1 MPTPNKVSTILL
13 VEDVEEI
20 RDAAAELLTAD
31 GYRVAPARD
40 EEDAVLR
47 ATLQPPNILLVNLP
61 GPCPRVVEIAL
72 RIRERAALSQ
82 DIPVLIFGTGII
94 SEGAELEIEENIH
107 LISPDNFDQLR
118 KCIGRLLGQF
128 SFPGLG

>member
-1 MPTPNKVSTILL
+1 MPKPNKVSTILL

-47 ATLQPPNILLVNLP
+47 ATLQPPNLLLVNLP
-61 GPCPRVVEIAL
+61 GPAL
-72 RIRERAALSQ
+72 TSSKLRCGYVNAL
-82 DIPVLIFGTGII
+82 
-94 SEGAELEIEENIH
+94 
-107 LISPDNFDQLR
+107 
-118 KCIGRLLGQF
+118 
-128 SFPGLG
+128 